1 MTDVTTQPARTAY
14 DGWGERRWRLLSLA
28 VAVLWL
34 AAAAT
39 MLLTGERRTDLDA
52 LEAGVRDGSVAR
64 VEVIGWPGGLDDGS
78 AYRLR
83 WHDVPVDR
91 YTVVHV
97 DVVKGGNTPTRDQQV
112 IDQNPTDFLV
122 GLDPDIEVV
131 SVEPSAGTY
140 TEWRG
145 WRGPGW
151 TGLVG
156 FAAWFAT
163 LVLLRHGPEPRRAT
177 RWAWGW
183 LVLLGGPLGALAY
196 LILGG
201 PLGVRGPT
209 QVRGRLTGGWAFL
222 LTLILFGNNLE

>member
-14 DGWGERRWRLLSLA
+14 DGWGERRWRLVSLA

-39 MLLTGERRTDLDA
+39 MVITGERRTDLGA
-52 LEAGVRDGSVAR
+52 LEAGIRGGSVTR
-64 VEVIGWPGGLDDGS
+64 VEVVGWSGGLDDGS

-83 WHDVPVDR
+83 WHDRPVDR

-97 DVVKGGNTPTRDQQV
+97 DVV
-112 IDQNPTDFLV
+112 
-122 GLDPDIEVV
+122 
-131 SVEPSAGTY
+131 SVEPGEGTY

-145 WRGPGW
+145 WRGSVW
-151 TGLVG
+151 TGLQG
-156 FAAWFAT
+156 FVAWFAA
-163 LVLLRHGPEPRRAT
+163 LVLLRHGPEPWRAT

-196 LILGG
+196 LLLGG
-201 PLGVRGPT
+201 PLGARRPT
-209 QVRGRLTGGWAFL
+209 EVGGRLTGGWAFL
-222 LTLILFGNNLE
+222 LALILFGNNLE